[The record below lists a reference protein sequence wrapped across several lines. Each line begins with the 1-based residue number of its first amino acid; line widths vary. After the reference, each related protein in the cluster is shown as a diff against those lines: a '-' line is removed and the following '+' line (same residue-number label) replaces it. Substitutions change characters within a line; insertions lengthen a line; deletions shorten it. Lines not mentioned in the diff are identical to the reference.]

1 MPLNKYQKEYLARIN
16 KVLDYI
22 EANLQEEL
30 TIQQISEVA
39 AFSPYHFHRIFSA
52 IVKEPLGAYISR
64 KRIEYAARMLYREP
78 EMTVTEIAESTGF
91 NSTSVFCRNFKS
103 HFKIS
108 AAQFRENPELI
119 FSKNRQLK
127 SKISQPD
134 GSGVAYVCNIQN
146 PKNGEIMLNK
156 GIEIKNM
163 PEMNLIY
170 TRHVGE
176 FHLIGQAYGKLM
188 QWAGPRGLLNNPDFK
203 TVTVY
208 HDDPN
213 VTEMGK
219 VRQSASIT
227 VSEDVQ
233 PEGEFGKMTVPA
245 AKSVVGH
252 FEIDAT
258 QFKQAWDEVCIW
270 LSESGYQPADGN
282 PYELYH
288 KDPEDHPEKKF
299 VLDICIPVKPM

>member
-1 MPLNKYQKEYLARIN
+1 
-16 KVLDYI
+16 
-22 EANLQEEL
+22 
-30 TIQQISEVA
+30 
-39 AFSPYHFHRIFSA
+39 
-52 IVKEPLGAYISR
+52 
-64 KRIEYAARMLYREP
+64 
-78 EMTVTEIAESTGF
+78 
-91 NSTSVFCRNFKS
+91 
-103 HFKIS
+103 
-108 AAQFRENPELI
+108 
-119 FSKNRQLK
+119 
-127 SKISQPD
+127 
-134 GSGVAYVCNIQN
+134 
-146 PKNGEIMLNK
+146 MLNK

-188 QWAGPRGLLNNPDFK
+188 QWAGPRGLLSNPDFK

-213 VTEMGK
+213 VTEMDK

-258 QFKQAWDEVCIW
+258 QFKQAWDEVCVW